1 MGPPMGIQSRNHAG
15 FFRFHAFMQKKG
27 PITQSRR
34 PIGGPLRCSYKIDI
48 FEEKWIIQSARVPE
62 LMVFCPY

>member
-1 MGPPMGIQSRNHAG
+1 MEGGGVSNHAD
-15 FFRFHAFMQKKG
+15 FFCFHAFTQLEENLKQNWLEKM

-48 FEEKWIIQSARVPE
+48 FEEKSGSSDQ
-62 LMVFCPY
+62 